1 MARNRHENY
10 IVRTLNGLAYGY
22 FVSVVFGIILK
33 QIGTAIHINMLYQW
47 GVMLGYLMGPAIGI
61 AMGLCIDARG
71 MNLLTALL
79 AGTIGAGTIV
89 VDGGQISLATGNP
102 LLAYIAVI
110 LAIEVGRLVQ

>member
-33 QIGTAIHINMLYQW
+33 QIGTAVHINMLYQW

-71 MNLLTALL
+71 DEF
-79 AGTIGAGTIV
+79 
-89 VDGGQISLATGNP
+89 VDG
-102 LLAYIAVI
+102 IAGWNDRCRNNCCRWRSDI
-110 LAIEVGRLVQ
+110 ACDGEIHC